1 MPIVRKISAAEA
13 EAPQREDPPRKRIGR
28 LPGDFVRVE
37 RRKQDGRERLMLYVG
52 RALWYALDRPAR
64 LIIQRR
70 DERVVLAPAGSGE
83 GYAVNAGLSMPRFW
97 ADGARDLLRDLAAG
111 RYTALVEE
119 GCIIV
124 GGPREK

>member
-64 LIIQRR
+64 LLVQRR
-70 DERVVLAPAGSGE
+70 DERLLLSPAGPGE

-97 ADGARDLLRDLAAG
+97 ADGARDLLKALQAG
-111 RYTALVEE
+111 RYTAHVED
-119 GCIIV
+119 GSIII
-124 GGPREK
+124 GDPREK